1 MPRKKKTT
9 PNTSRRADAY
19 ERILLAIILGELEGG
34 AKLDERHLVKD
45 YKLGQAA
52 VRDALFRLA
61 LEGLVERH
69 ARVGTRVAD
78 LSLKALQDVFETR
91 IVIESYAAALAAERA
106 TPEDIAAIRATH
118 EGHAAAVKARDVRQL
133 VLIDMAFHGAIAKAC
148 RNAEIERTLIR
159 LHNSAARFWCLGLNR
174 TSEEDML
181 RQGKAHLA
189 IVDAI
194 ETRDFA
200 EIERRVHAV
209 MGYVPD
215 PRFFVNEP
223 LVAVKLFSDP
233 DPAPGAAANEQSV
246 SALPRF
252 RKAAI
257 G

>member
-1 MPRKKKTT
+1 MPRKKSAGTG
-9 PNTSRRADAY
+9 SMRADAY

-34 AKLDERHLVKD
+34 AKLDERQLVKD

-52 VRDALFRLA
+52 VRDALFRLS

-78 LSLKALQDVFETR
+78 LSLKALQDVFEAR

-133 VLIDMAFHGAIAKAC
+133 VQIDRAFHGAIAKAC
-148 RNAEIERTLIR
+148 RNAEIERTLTR
-159 LHNSAARFWCLGLNR
+159 LHNSAARFWCIGLNR
-174 TSEEDML
+174 TSDEEKL

-194 ETRDFA
+194 EAKDFP

-215 PRFFVNEP
+215 QRFFVNEP
-223 LVAVKLFSDP
+223 LVAIKLFSDS
-233 DPAPGAAANEQSV
+233 DTGSASV
-246 SALPRF
+246 SAVPRI
-252 RKAAI
+252 RKA